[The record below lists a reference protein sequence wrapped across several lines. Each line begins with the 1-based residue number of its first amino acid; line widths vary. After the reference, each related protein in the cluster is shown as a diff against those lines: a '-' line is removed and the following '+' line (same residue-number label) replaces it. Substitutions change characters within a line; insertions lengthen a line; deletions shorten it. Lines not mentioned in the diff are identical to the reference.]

1 MAGTDVLI
9 GKIVSYSLF
18 VIGVILLLVASSKLY
33 FYDAEDNGLKTLK
46 EGEFQ
51 VEDGNEGYRI
61 YTKHNN
67 CGEVEI
73 ELYYY
78 ESFMNMGNLIFNP
91 TCKGNLFEFGSATSG
106 DWYYIGTVAFEGK
119 SYSTSTVTDEVKVD
133 FNVTSSHEV
142 MISDREPIVDG
153 LNLRTISMYSMG
165 LGALIFG
172 ATRKSQ
178 LEGIINQESSNGIFH
193 AHISSSNNQA
203 ALAALASLKNYI
215 LTTNTTHTKLF
226 SSFDLNADGTINHF
240 ELVTGLNSVGIGA
253 LSGYEDVNALVS
265 LLDLNGDGKIDIR
278 ELGIELDKKL

>member
-9 GKIVSYSLF
+9 GKVVSYSIL
-18 VIGVILLLVASSKLY
+18 VIGAILFLVASSKLY

-61 YTKHNN
+61 YTQHNN

-73 ELYYY
+73 ELYY

-106 DWYYIGTVAFEGK
+106 DWYYIGTLTFEGK
-119 SYSTSTVTDEVKVD
+119 SYSTPSEEVKVD

-172 ATRKSQ
+172 VTRKSE
-178 LEGIINQESSNGIFH
+178 LESTINQESSNGIFH
-193 AHISSSNNQA
+193 THISSSNNQA

-265 LLDLNGDGKIDIR
+265 LLDLNGDGKIDLR